1 MQDKQNLAADRALQ
15 TGGQARGTQRRLCR
29 VVRGLTLAGAVSLVL
44 IPAWFWL
51 SPDWVADVGPN
62 LPGMMGHPVKVD
74 GRALML
80 GALGS
85 LPIIAVGLVMLW
97 QLWQLFGHYLAGR
110 VFTRDTLAALRGFA
124 LAMTLT
130 AVLLPFQ
137 RTAMILALT
146 LGNPVGQRLLVFT
159 VDWQDY
165 LLVLMG
171 AVLTAMVSVM
181 GEAVKLAE
189 ENSSFV

>member
-1 MQDKQNLAADRALQ
+1 MASSRQ
-15 TGGQARGTQRRLCR
+15 TPRQRRLCQA
-29 VVRGLTLAGAVSLVL
+29 VRGLTLVGAISLVL
-44 IPAWFWL
+44 VPAGFWL
-51 SPDWVADVGPN
+51 SPQWVADVGPN
-62 LPGMMGHPVKVD
+62 LPGMMGHPVTVD

-85 LPIIAVGLVMLW
+85 LPTIALGLAMLW
-97 QLWQLFGHYLAGR
+97 HLWLLFGHYLSGR
-110 VFTRDTLAALRGFA
+110 VFGREALAAMHGFA
-124 LAMTLT
+124 LALLLT
-130 AVLLPFQ
+130 ALLLPLQ

-165 LLVLMG
+165 LLVLVG
-171 AVLTAMVSVM
+171 AVLMAMVSVM
-181 GEAVKLAE
+181 DEAVKLAE